1 MSKLRVA
8 VLAASI
14 DQLRNWELKLLNDI
28 LMDNQLDLCAV
39 VLTGPFTAPAAPLFS
54 RLLYNLDKR
63 VFARQPAYPAKHVLS
78 RLRTRPLVN
87 LRNGDDL
94 SSLNLDVVVRLA
106 AEPLSNELLKS
117 VRFGEWTFNFTETQS
132 PTFDWTGFWEVK
144 EKAALTITAVN
155 IRQASES
162 VSKTLATAAYNTKF
176 SAALNGAFVEEKSVI
191 LMMRE
196 LRRLADTRELKPQR
210 HEPLKA
216 KTTLPGMF
224 DATAY
229 MFRLAGNVLG
239 KIMIQARSRL
249 GLDARSWRV
258 HIGNGSVE
266 NFVPGQTTELKLA
279 EGMWA
284 ADPFLFRWNNEDYIF
299 FECFP
304 NNRQNA
310 WISVAKLADNKVE
323 LLGTCLRTSY
333 HLSYPFIF
341 NDGGDI
347 FMIPETHQTNRVE
360 VWRCTQFPLRW
371 ELYATTLEGQSP
383 ADTIMFR
390 TDGQWWLLT
399 SLSDHYAYMDHCSEL
414 YAFAVDGPALRS
426 VVPHKRNPV
435 IIGSDVARNAGRVHI
450 VGDRLLR
457 PSQCNSN
464 GTYGYGLNIQEIT
477 KIDSNEYAE
486 SAVRLVRP
494 DFMSGIVGCHH
505 IDILGDR
512 FVIDLCKAR

>member
-1 MSKLRVA
+1 MSKLRIG

-28 LMDNQLDLCAV
+28 LADDRLDFYAV
-39 VLTGPFTAPAAPLFS
+39 LLTKPFTAPAAPLLG
-54 RLLYNLDKR
+54 RLSYSLDKR
-63 VFARQPAYPAKHVLS
+63 VFARQPAYPAKQVLS
-78 RLRTRPLVN
+78 RLRTRPLIN
-87 LRNGDDL
+87 LLDDNDL
-94 SSLNLDVVVRLA
+94 SNLNLDVVVRLA
-106 AEPLSNELLKS
+106 AEPLADELLKHI
-117 VRFGEWTFNFTETQS
+117 RFGEWTLSFTDTQS
-132 PTFDWTGFWEVK
+132 STFDWTGFWEVK
-144 EKAALTITAVN
+144 ERGPLTITAVN
-155 IRQASES
+155 VRRASETRS
-162 VSKTLATAAYNTKF
+162 RTLATAAYNTKF

-196 LRRLADTRELKPQR
+196 LRRLADTRELRVERPEQF
-210 HEPLKA
+210 KA
-216 KTTLPGMF
+216 KAEMPGTL
-224 DATAY
+224 DAIAY
-229 MFRLAGNVLG
+229 MFRLGGNVLG
-239 KIMIQARSRL
+239 KILIQARSRL

-258 HIGNGSVE
+258 HMGRGTVE
-266 NFVPGQTTELKLA
+266 NFSPGQTTELKLA
-279 EGMWA
+279 DGMWA

-310 WISVAKLADNKVE
+310 WISVAKLTDNKVE
-323 LLGTCLRTSY
+323 LLGTCLRTNY

-341 NDGGDI
+341 NDGGEI

-360 VWRCTQFPLRW
+360 VWRCTEFPLRW

-390 TDGQWWLLT
+390 TGGQWWLLT

-435 IIGSDVARNAGRVHI
+435 IIGSDVARNAGRVHM
-450 VGDRLLR
+450 VEGRLLR

-477 KIDSNEYAE
+477 KIDSDDYVE

-512 FVIDLCKAR
+512 FVIDLCKAK